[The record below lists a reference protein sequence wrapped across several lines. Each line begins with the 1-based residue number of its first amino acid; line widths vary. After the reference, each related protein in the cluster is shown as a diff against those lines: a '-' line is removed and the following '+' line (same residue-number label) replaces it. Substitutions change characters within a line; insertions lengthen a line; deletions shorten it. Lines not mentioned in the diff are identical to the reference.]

1 VVEGLVSL
9 AILAALA
16 ARDVELP
23 AFWREAP
30 RCEAA
35 TPYCFGI
42 DLHIVVENK
51 RPVQTPKWFARQISQ
66 ASRLFAPVDAGFELR
81 SVEAVEAESAEI
93 DTRLERDLLGRK
105 RFTGG
110 VVHVFVVRRLAD
122 VDIEGEEIRG
132 VHWRDR
138 GDTSRRW
145 IILSSIGESR
155 VLAHEL
161 GHFFGL
167 RHSKYAI
174 SIMNKTPRS
183 SPPWKK
189 RRFAPAEVERMRAH
203 MRRMLRTGA
212 LVDRAPPAPSP
223 DRGSPISG
231 G

>member
-1 VVEGLVSL
+1 MLEGLTSL
-9 AILAALA
+9 LLLGVLAAGGS
-16 ARDVELP
+16 ELP
-23 AFWREAP
+23 AFSREAP
-30 RCEAA
+30 RCEVD
-35 TPYCFGI
+35 TPHCFGI
-42 DLHIVVENK
+42 DLHIVVEDDK
-51 RPVQTPKWFARQISQ
+51 PVQTSRWFARQISE
-66 ASRLFAPVDAGFELR
+66 ANRLFASIDTTFELR

-105 RFTGG
+105 RFTRG
-110 VVHVFVVRRLAD
+110 VIHVFVVRRLAD
-122 VDIEGEEIRG
+122 VDIAGEEIRG

-138 GDTSRRW
+138 GDTTRRW

-167 RHSKYAI
+167 RHSRYAV

-183 SPPWKK
+183 SPPWKE
-189 RRFAPAEVERMRAH
+189 RRFAPEEVERMRAH

-212 LVDRAPPAPSP
+212 LLHRPRP
-223 DRGSPISG
+223 DRGLRISG

>member
-1 VVEGLVSL
+1 MV
-9 AILAALA
+9 LAALA
-16 ARDVELP
+16 ARGGDLP
-23 AFWREAP
+23 AFSKGAP
-30 RCEAA
+30 RCEAE
-35 TPYCFGI
+35 TRHCFGV
-42 DLHIVVENK
+42 DLHIVVEGK
-51 RPVQTPKWFARQISQ
+51 RPVQTPKWFALQISE
-66 ASRLFAPVDAGFELR
+66 ANRLFAPIDAAFELR
-81 SVEAVEAESAEI
+81 SVNAVEAESAEI
-93 DTRLERDLLGRK
+93 DTRLERDLLGRE
-105 RFTGG
+105 RFTRG

-145 IILSSIGESR
+145 IIISSIGESR

-167 RHSKYAI
+167 RHSRYAI
-174 SIMNKTPRS
+174 SLMNKTPRS

-189 RRFAPAEVERMRAH
+189 RRFAPEEVERMRAR

-212 LVDRAPPAPSP
+212 LVNRARP
-223 DRGSPISG
+223 DRGLPISG